1 MDNNLDD
8 FFNAKLNDLS
18 SSSDGWDEPSE
29 SVWTNAQRHFPTH
42 KKSNRNRVLI
52 VAILAGLGLFG
63 AGRYLFQLKQQN
75 IVLQNKM
82 AVLNQELKDKQAAE
96 QSLNHQK
103 STFKQEI
110 KTLQEQ
116 LKNNRLTTQK
126 HIENIEGNH
135 RLSLQKATA
144 EAVETTTVH
153 FQNIIQ
159 EQRQF
164 IEQLE
169 KEKQQLKSA
178 QSQSQASQ
186 VIAQNA
192 ESDAAQ
198 QVISHDYLS
207 NNKSFLVANPASEV
221 NDFDYDAIAQK
232 TWNKYEI
239 GIDLATLGL
248 NLALK
253 NAVEDVNFQSNS
265 TMVSADAYRSIEPIY
280 SAANAPSLGLHFGY
294 GTKQNFY
301 IRTGIRYANFNI
313 NETYTSILS
322 YDDNSQYT
330 NNQGIILN
338 DLTVNSATPF
348 SNIQQSMTVEIPNG
362 TALTSDDIV
371 QTTLY
376 TAQNYHFLQ
385 LPLGI
390 AYYRG
395 KGRMQLAFQGGV
407 TWNYIFLNDYTFD
420 ADFVANGTALT
431 INRSNIIQ
439 TSSSTAY
446 LGAYLGIGANY
457 KLTDNWQIRA
467 GVTFEESSLR
477 VNASS
482 LANRFLLESGFNLSF
497 NYRF

>member
-8 FFNAKLNDLS
+8 FFNDQLNDLS

-29 SVWTNAQRHFPTH
+29 SVWTNAQRHFPIH
-42 KKSNRNRVLI
+42 KKSSRNRVLI
-52 VAILAGLGLFG
+52 IAILAGLGLFG
-63 AGRYLFQLKQQN
+63 AGSYLFQLKQQN

-82 AVLNQELKDKQAAE
+82 AVLNQALKDKQAAE
-96 QSLNHQK
+96 QTLHHQN

-116 LKNNRLTTQK
+116 LKNNTLVNQK
-126 HIENIEGNH
+126 YVENIESNH

-144 EAVETTTVH
+144 EAVETTTIH

-178 QSQSQASQ
+178 QTQVPQ
-186 VIAQNA
+186 VIAQKA
-192 ESDAAQ
+192 EFNTEQ
-198 QVISHDYLS
+198 QVVSPDYLS
-207 NNKSFLVANPASEV
+207 NNKSFLVINPASEV
-221 NDFDYDAIAQK
+221 NDFDYDALAQK

-294 GTKQNFY
+294 ATKKDFY

-313 NETYTSILS
+313 NETYTSTLS

-330 NNQGIILN
+330 NNQGITLN

-362 TALTSDDIV
+362 TVLTSDDIV
-371 QTTLY
+371 QTTLF

-395 KGRMQLAFQGGV
+395 KRRLQLAFQGGV
-407 TWNYIFLNDYTFD
+407 TWNYILLNDYTFD
-420 ADFVANGTALT
+420 ADFIANGTALT
-431 INRSNIIQ
+431 INRSDVIH

-457 KLTDNWQIRA
+457 QLTDNWQIRT

>member
-8 FFNAKLNDLS
+8 FFNDTLNALS
-18 SSSDGWDEPSE
+18 PSSDGWDEPSE

-42 KKSNRNRVLI
+42 KKSSRNRVLI
-52 VAILAGLGLFG
+52 IAILAGLGLFG
-63 AGRYLFQLKQQN
+63 AGSYLFQLKQQN
-75 IVLQNKM
+75 VVLQNKM
-82 AVLNQELKDKQAAE
+82 AVLSQTLKDKQAAE
-96 QSLNHQK
+96 QSLNHQN
-103 STFKQEI
+103 STFKQEV

-116 LKNNRLTTQK
+116 VKNNRLTTQK
-126 HIENIEGNH
+126 HIDSIADNH
-135 RLSLQKATA
+135 RISLQKATA
-144 EAVETTTVH
+144 EAVEKTTIH

-178 QSQSQASQ
+178 QTQAPQ
-186 VIAQNA
+186 VIAQKA
-192 ESDAAQ
+192 EFDTEQ
-198 QVISHDYLS
+198 QVVSPDYLL

-221 NDFDYDAIAQK
+221 DDFDYNVIGQK

-294 GTKQNFY
+294 ATKKDFY

-313 NETYTSILS
+313 NETYTSTLS

-330 NNQGIILN
+330 NNQGITLN

-362 TALTSDDIV
+362 TVLTSDDIV
-371 QTTLY
+371 QTTLF

-395 KGRMQLAFQGGV
+395 KRRLQLAFQGGV
-407 TWNYIFLNDYTFD
+407 TWNYILLNDYTFD
-420 ADFVANGTALT
+420 ADFIANGTALT
-431 INRSNIIQ
+431 INRSDVIH

-457 KLTDNWQIRA
+457 QLTDNWQIRT